1 MSDLIRQQDSI
12 KKIIANLPASLDK
25 PIRDQA
31 VKFIN
36 IYYQRIAAD
45 DLEKH
50 SFLDLAG
57 SALAIMQLAKKRTRD
72 QNKVRVYNPVFDKH
86 GWQSTHTVVEIITRN
101 RPFLVD
107 SVSMALNRLG
117 TTIHL
122 TIHPVLSVKRNAQGV
137 LADIESSDSKKADF
151 HSESIMHFEID
162 RLTEGDSFDE
172 IEKDI
177 NAVLNE
183 VADAVDD
190 WESMIKQVEQL
201 TVDLKKQKNPFDV
214 KTNKEVIEICS
225 WIKDN
230 HFTFLGYCE
239 DVISGNE
246 LKFKKGSGLG
256 LLRNGHQDILPTGA
270 VKHLNDDLVI
280 VTKANT
286 RSHIHRPAY
295 MDFIGINRYDAKG
308 KLLGQYCILG
318 LFTSAAYNKNV
329 HEIPL
334 LRDKVSR
341 VLAKSNLPE
350 GGHDYKSLEN
360 IFETYPRD
368 SLFAIADDDLFNIS
382 MGILALQERQRIR
395 FFSRHDKFDRFY
407 SCMVYVPKEIYNR
420 ELRIKIQNLLMDAY
434 KGTTSQFNTHFSE
447 SVLARVHFIIRIK
460 PGTKPKISEE
470 KIEEQIIETARSWN
484 DHMRETLTDQFGE
497 EKGTAL
503 LQKYDDAFTVSY
515 QSDFTA
521 RSAACDIEIMET
533 LSSKHTIDIHMY
545 RPLAADEASL
555 RMKLYSRNKAI
566 SPSDALPVVEN
577 MGLKVLAEK
586 PYRVQ
591 TSAKTATWIHD
602 FNMQAHSGI
611 EIEVDKIAEIFQNS
625 FLKIWNGD
633 AENDGFN
640 QLVIKAELNWREI
653 ATLRGYSKYL
663 RQIGIRYSE
672 PYMIECLIDNFKV
685 SRLIVDL
692 FKTRFDPS
700 LSAADRKSQ
709 IKALQTELEA
719 GLEQVD
725 NLDDD
730 RILRSFINLVES
742 SLRTNYFQPDNQGE
756 PKPYISFKFD
766 PSKINNLPLPR
777 PMFEIFVYSPRVEAV
792 HLRGGRVARGGLR
805 WSDRRED
812 FRTEILGLVKAQLV
826 KNAVIVPTGSK
837 GGFFVKRPP
846 LGGDRNA
853 ILEEGI
859 ACYKIFMSGLLDI
872 TDNIVKG
879 EIVPPGDVVRHD
891 SDDPYLVVA
900 ADKGTATFSDIAN
913 GVAREYGFWL
923 DDAFAS
929 GGSVGY
935 DHKGMG
941 ITARG
946 AWESVKRNFREL
958 GHDTQAQPF
967 SVIGIGDMAGD
978 VFGNGMLLSRKI
990 KLVGAFNHMHI
1001 FLDPDPDPEKSFVE
1015 RERMFNLP
1023 RSSWKDYNSKLIS
1036 KGGGIFERSAKSIK
1050 LSAEIQKLLDT
1061 TAESLTPTELINTML
1076 KAPIDLLWNGGIGT
1090 YVKSTQE
1097 THEDA
1102 SDRANDNLRVNGN
1115 QLRCKVIGEGGNLGV
1130 TQLGRIE
1137 FCRNGGKCYSDFID
1151 NSAGVDTSDHE
1162 VNIKILLNEVV
1173 DNGDMT
1179 VKQRN
1184 QLLADMTDT
1193 VGNLVLTD
1201 NYDQTQAISIERI
1214 KAIHNVKEHARF
1226 IKLLEKSGNLNRELE
1241 FLPSDGILKEY
1252 ATSNRGLTA
1261 PEISVLLAYSKIH
1274 IYDNLLD
1281 SNAPD
1286 DDFLRNVIEHYF
1298 PQRLVKNYRSEIA
1311 EHRLRRE
1318 IVATYITNK
1327 MVNQAG
1333 PLFAFQLSE
1342 TTGASYAD
1350 ISSAFVCSREIFSID
1365 SIWKQIE
1372 SLDNKVDADIQ
1383 MQMLSD
1389 AAGLLERSTLWLLR
1403 NRRMPINIEQTIDY
1417 FTPGIEDLR
1426 NCIPR
1431 CFAKPNKILHKKR
1444 KDMLVKKGV
1453 SAALADEVA
1462 SFVALSSSLDLVE
1475 VANEKDVDMTVAS
1488 SIYFSIG
1495 DILDLH
1501 WLRDSIAD
1509 LRAENHWHLLAKSS
1523 LRNQLHRVQRLL
1535 TADMLSGSK
1544 GSAKQRMDAWNTV
1557 NTKAEQR
1564 FKNVLRELKRSGKLD
1579 FPMLSVALG
1588 ELQILRQSN
1597 DSATASESKST
1608 DN

>member
-1 MSDLIRQQDSI
+1 MSDLTRQQDSI
-12 KKIIANLPASLDK
+12 KKIIASLPASLDK
-25 PIRDQA
+25 AVKAQA
-31 VKFIN
+31 IKFIN
-36 IYYQRIAAD
+36 IYYQRIAVD

-50 SFLDLAG
+50 SFQDLAG
-57 SALAIMQLAKKRTRD
+57 AALAIMQLAKKRTKD
-72 QNKVRVYNPVFDKH
+72 QDKVHVYNPVYDKH

-107 SVSMALNRLG
+107 SISMALNRLG
-117 TTIHL
+117 STIHL
-122 TIHPVLSVKRNAQGV
+122 TIHPVVSIKRNTQGI
-137 LADIESSDSKKADF
+137 LTDIEASDSKKQGFDA
-151 HSESIMHFEID
+151 ESIMHFEID
-162 RLTEGDSFDE
+162 RLTEGSSF
-172 IEKDI
+172 KDI
-177 NAVLNE
+177 ESDINSVLNE

-190 WESMIKQVEQL
+190 WEMMVNQIQKLKVE
-201 TVDLKKQKNPFDV
+201 LKKQKNPFDA
-214 KTNKEVIEICS
+214 KTNKEVIEICR
-225 WIKDN
+225 WIEDN

-239 DVISGNE
+239 DVISGTQ

-270 VKHLNDDLVI
+270 VKHLADELVI
-280 VTKANT
+280 VTKANN

-295 MDFIGINRYDAKG
+295 MDFIGINRYNAKG

-341 VLAKSNLPE
+341 VLAKSKLPVD
-350 GGHDYKSLEN
+350 GHDYKSLEN

-460 PGTKPKISEE
+460 PGTKPKINEE
-470 KIEEQIIETARSWN
+470 KIEQQIIEASRSWN
-484 DHMRETLTDQFGE
+484 DHIRETLNDQFGE

-503 LQKYDDAFTVSY
+503 LQKYDNAFTVSY
-515 QSDFTA
+515 QSDFSA
-521 RSAACDIEIMET
+521 RSAACDIEVMET
-533 LSSKHTIDIHMY
+533 LNTKKTIDIHMY

-586 PYRVQ
+586 PYKVQ
-591 TSAKTATWIHD
+591 TGSKSAVWVHD
-602 FNMQAHSGI
+602 FNMQAHSDI
-611 EIEVDKIAEIFQNS
+611 EIEVEQIADIFQNS
-625 FLKIWNGD
+625 FIKIWKGE

-640 QLVIKAELNWREI
+640 QLVIKAGLNWREV

-672 PYMIECLIDNFKV
+672 PYMIECLIDNHNV
-685 SRLIVDL
+685 SRLIVEL
-692 FKTRFDPS
+692 FKTRFDPA
-700 LSAADRKSQ
+700 LNAEDRRTQAKE
-709 IKALQTELEA
+709 LQAELET
-719 GLEQVD
+719 GLELVD

-742 SLRTNYFQPDNQGE
+742 SLRTNYYQPDSQGE
-756 PKPYISFKFD
+756 TKPYISFKFD
-766 PSKINNLPLPR
+766 PSKITNLPLPR

-792 HLRGGRVARGGLR
+792 HLRGGAVARGGLR

-846 LGGDRNA
+846 VGGDRNA

-879 EIVPPGDVVRHD
+879 EIIPPADVVRHD

-958 GHDTQAQPF
+958 GHNTQTQAF

-978 VFGNGMLLSRKI
+978 VFGNGMLLSEKI

-1001 FLDPDPDPEKSFVE
+1001 FLDPNPDPEKSFLE
-1015 RERMFNLP
+1015 RQRMFNLP
-1023 RSSWKDYNSKLIS
+1023 RSSWTDYNKKLIS
-1036 KGGGIFERSAKSIK
+1036 KGGAIFERSAKSIK
-1050 LSAEIQKLLDT
+1050 LTPEIQAILDT
-1061 TAESLTPTELINTML
+1061 TADSLTPTELINTML

-1090 YVKSTQE
+1090 YVKSSKE
-1097 THEDA
+1097 SHEDA

-1115 QLRCKVIGEGGNLGV
+1115 QLKCKVIGEGGNLGV

-1137 FCRNGGKCYSDFID
+1137 FCQNGGKCYTDFID

-1173 DNGDMT
+1173 ENGDMT
-1179 VKQRN
+1179 SKQRN
-1184 QLLADMTDT
+1184 MLLADMTDT
-1193 VGNLVLTD
+1193 VGNLVLND
-1201 NYDQTQAISIERI
+1201 NYDQTQAISIERV
-1214 KAIHNVKEHARF
+1214 KAVQNVKEHARF

-1252 ATSNRGLTA
+1252 AASNRGLSA
-1261 PEISVLLAYSKIH
+1261 PEISVILAYSKIH
-1274 IYDNLLD
+1274 IYENLLN

-1342 TTGASYAD
+1342 TTGANYAD
-1350 ISSAFVCSREIFSID
+1350 IASAFICSREIFSID
-1365 SIWKQIE
+1365 KIWEQIE
-1372 SLDNKVDADIQ
+1372 LLDNKVDANTQ
-1383 MQMLSD
+1383 MQMFSD

-1403 NRRMPINIEQTIDY
+1403 NRRMPINIQQTIDY
-1417 FTPGIEDLR
+1417 FAPGIEDLR
-1426 NCIPR
+1426 TCIPR

-1444 KDMLVKKGV
+1444 KDLMVKKGV
-1453 SAALADEVA
+1453 SAALSDQVA

-1475 VANEKDVDMTVAS
+1475 VANEKKVDMNIAS
-1488 SIYFSIG
+1488 SVYFSIG

-1523 LRNQLHRVQRLL
+1523 LRNQLHRIQRLL

-1544 GSAKQRMDAWNTV
+1544 GTAKQRIDAWNTV
-1557 NTKAEQR
+1557 NIKAKQR

-1597 DSATASESKST
+1597 DSTPKVESQPIEK
-1608 DN
+1608 

>member
-1 MSDLIRQQDSI
+1 MSDLTRQKELI
-12 KKIIANLPASLDK
+12 KKIIENMPASLDEALK
-25 PIRDQA
+25 AQA
-31 VKFIN
+31 ERFIN
-36 IYYQRIAAD
+36 IYFQRIALE

-50 SFLDLAG
+50 SIEDLAG
-57 SALAIMQLAKKRTRD
+57 SALAVMQLAKKRTEG
-72 QNKVRVYNPVFDKH
+72 QNKVRVYNPVYDKH
-86 GWQSTHTVVEIITRN
+86 GWQSTHTVVEIITQN

-107 SVSMALNRLG
+107 SISMALNRLG

-122 TIHPVLSVKRNAQGV
+122 TIHPVISAKRDSQGV
-137 LADIESSDSKKADF
+137 LTDLESSDTKEAGFKT
-151 HSESIMHFEID
+151 ESIMHFEID
-162 RLTEGDSFDE
+162 RQTEGSAFKE
-172 IEKDI
+172 IETDI
-177 NAVLNE
+177 KIVLNE
-183 VADAVDD
+183 VAVAVDD
-190 WESMIKQVEQL
+190 WEKMVKQVKQI
-201 TVDLKKQKNPFDV
+201 TADLKKQKNPFDA
-214 KTNKEVIEICS
+214 NINREMIEFCRYI
-225 WIKDN
+225 IDD

-239 DVISGNE
+239 DVIKGDQLE
-246 LKFKKGSGLG
+246 FKKGSGLG
-256 LLRNGHQDILPTGA
+256 LLRNGHHDILPTGA
-270 VKHLNDDLVI
+270 VKHLDDEMII
-280 VTKANT
+280 VTKANN
-286 RSHIHRPAY
+286 RSRIHRPAY
-295 MDFIGINRYDAKG
+295 MDFIGINRYDENG
-308 KLLGQYCILG
+308 DLLGQYCILG
-318 LFTSAAYNKNV
+318 LFTSSAYNKNV

-334 LRDKVSR
+334 LRDKVAR
-341 VLAKSNLPE
+341 VLAKSNLPV
-350 GGHDYKSLEN
+350 GGHDYKSLDN

-368 SLFAIADDDLFNIS
+368 SLFAITDDDLFNIS

-407 SCMVYVPKEIYNR
+407 SCMVYVPNEIYNR
-420 ELRIKIQNLLMDAY
+420 ELRIKIQNILMDAY

-460 PGTKPKISEE
+460 PGTRPKYSDA
-470 KIEEQIIETARSWN
+470 KIEDLIIEAARSWN
-484 DHMRETLTDQFGE
+484 DHIRETLTEQFGE
-497 EKGTAL
+497 EKGTTL
-503 LQKYDDAFTVSY
+503 LQKYDNAFSVGY
-515 QSDFTA
+515 QSDFNA
-521 RSAACDIEIMET
+521 RSAASDIGIMET
-533 LSSKHTIDIHMY
+533 LGTKKTIDIHMY
-545 RPLAADEASL
+545 RPIAADESSL
-555 RMKLYSRNKAI
+555 RMKLYSRGKAI
-566 SPSDALPVVEN
+566 SPSDALPVIEN

-586 PYRVQ
+586 PYKVQ
-591 TSAKTATWIHD
+591 TGPKSFTWVHD
-602 FNMQAHSGI
+602 FSMQAHSGMDI
-611 EIEVDKIAEIFQNS
+611 AIDEIAEIFQNS
-625 FLKIWNGD
+625 FLRVWKGD

-640 QLVIKAELNWREI
+640 QLVIKAGLNWREV

-672 PYMIECLIDNFKV
+672 PYMIECLVDNFSV
-685 SRLIVDL
+685 SRMIVAL
-692 FKTRFDPS
+692 FKARFDPELKAESRKAQLKS
-700 LSAADRKSQ
+700 LQ
-709 IKALQTELEA
+709 NELET
-719 GLEQVD
+719 GLESVS

-730 RILRSFINLVES
+730 RILRSFINLVNS
-742 SLRTNYFQPDNQGE
+742 TIRTNYFQPDAQGE
-756 PKPYISFKFD
+756 FKTYISFKYD

-777 PMFEIFVYSPRVEAV
+777 PVFEIFVYSPRVEAV

-837 GGFFVKRPP
+837 GGFYVKRPP
-846 LGGDRNA
+846 AGGDRNA

-872 TDNIVKG
+872 TDNIIKG
-879 EIVPPGDVVRHD
+879 DIVPPLNVVRHD
-891 SDDPYLVVA
+891 NDDPYLVVA

-958 GHDTQAQPF
+958 GHDTQTQAF
-967 SVIGIGDMAGD
+967 TVIGIGDMAGD

-1001 FLDPDPDPEKSFVE
+1001 FIDPDPNPEKSFIE
-1015 RERMFNLP
+1015 RERMFKLP
-1023 RSSWKDYNSKLIS
+1023 RSSWADYNTKLIS

-1050 LSAEIQKLLDT
+1050 LSPEVKAVLDT
-1061 TAESLTPTELINTML
+1061 SVDSLTPNELIHSML
-1076 KAPIDLLWNGGIGT
+1076 KAPVDLLWNGGIGT

-1137 FCRNGGKCYSDFID
+1137 FCQNGGKCYTDFID

-1173 DNGDMT
+1173 ENGDMT

-1184 QLLADMTDT
+1184 ALLADMTDT
-1193 VGNLVLTD
+1193 VAKLVLTD
-1201 NYDQTQAISIERI
+1201 NYDQTQAISIERTRAVQNI
-1214 KAIHNVKEHARF
+1214 KEHSRF
-1226 IKLLEKSGNLNRELE
+1226 IKMLEKAGILNRELE
-1241 FLPSDGILKEY
+1241 YLPGEGSLKEL
-1252 ATSNRGLTA
+1252 ATSNHGLTA

-1274 IYDNLLD
+1274 IYDKLLD
-1281 SNAPD
+1281 SPAPD
-1286 DDFLRNVIEHYF
+1286 DGFLRNVIEHYF
-1298 PQRLVKNYRSEIA
+1298 PQRLVKNYRTEIA

-1350 ISSAFVCSREIFSID
+1350 ISSAFICSREIFTID
-1365 SIWKQIE
+1365 DVWEQIE
-1372 SLDNKVDADIQ
+1372 SLDNKVDAAVQ

-1403 NRRMPINIEQTIDY
+1403 NRRMPIDIQQTIDY
-1417 FTPGIEDLR
+1417 FTPGINDLR
-1426 NCIPR
+1426 TCIPR

-1444 KDMLVKKGV
+1444 KDLLVKKGV
-1453 SAALADEVA
+1453 NAGLADQVA

-1475 VANEKDVDMTVAS
+1475 VAKEKNVEMNIAS

-1501 WLRDSIAD
+1501 WLRDSIAA

-1523 LRNQLHRVQRLL
+1523 LRNQLHRIQRLL
-1535 TADMLSGSK
+1535 TADMLSANK
-1544 GSAKQRMDAWNTV
+1544 GSAKQCIDAWNTA

-1564 FKNVLRELKRSGKLD
+1564 FKNVLKDLKRSGKLD

-1597 DSATASESKST
+1597 DSASVAESESTEK
-1608 DN
+1608 

>member
-1 MSDLIRQQDSI
+1 MSEITRQEDLIE
-12 KKIIANLPASLDK
+12 KIIAHLPASLDETIK
-25 PIRDQA
+25 SQA
-31 VKFIN
+31 IKFIN

-57 SALAIMQLAKKRTRD
+57 SAMAVMQLAKKRTKD

-107 SVSMALNRLG
+107 SVSMALNRRG

-137 LADIESSDSKKADF
+137 LTDIESSDTQKKDF

-162 RLTEGDSFDE
+162 RLTEGKSFDD
-172 IEKDI
+172 IEEDI

-183 VADAVDD
+183 VALAVDD
-190 WESMIKQVEQL
+190 WEMMIRQIEQM
-201 TVDLKKQKNPFDV
+201 TADLKKQKNPFDA
-214 KTNKEVIEICS
+214 KTNSEVIEICR

-230 HFTFLGYCE
+230 NFTFLGYCE
-239 DVISGNE
+239 DVIDGNE
-246 LKFKKGSGLG
+246 LKFKAGSGLG
-256 LLRNGHQDILPTGA
+256 LLRDGHQGILPSGA
-270 VKHLNDDLVI
+270 AKHLDDDLVI
-280 VTKANT
+280 VTKANS
-286 RSHIHRPAY
+286 RSRIHRPAY
-295 MDFIGINRYDAKG
+295 MDFIGINRYDEDG
-308 KLLGQYCILG
+308 KPLGQYCILG

-334 LRDKVSR
+334 LREKVIR
-341 VLAKSNLPE
+341 VLEKSNLPV

-368 SLFAIADDDLFNIS
+368 SLFAISDEDLFNTS

-420 ELRIKIQNLLMDAY
+420 ELRIKIQDLLMNAY
-434 KGTTSQFNTHFSE
+434 KGITSQFNTHFSE
-447 SVLARVHFIIRIK
+447 SVLARVHFVIRIK
-460 PGTKPKISEE
+460 PGTKPKASEE
-470 KIEEQIIETARSWN
+470 KIEQQIIEAARSWN
-484 DHMRETLTDQFGE
+484 DHMRETLTEQFGE
-497 EKGTAL
+497 EKGTSL
-503 LQKYDDAFTVSY
+503 LQKYGDAFSVSY
-515 QSDFTA
+515 QSDFGA

-533 LSSKHTIDIHMY
+533 LNTRNPIDIHMY

-586 PYRVQ
+586 PYKVQ
-591 TSAKTATWIHD
+591 TGAKTAVWVHD
-602 FNMQAHSGI
+602 FNMQSRSGI

-625 FLKIWNGD
+625 FLKIWKGQ

-640 QLVIKAELNWREI
+640 QLVIKAELNWREV

-672 PYMIECLIDNFKV
+672 PYMIECLVNNFNV
-685 SRLIVDL
+685 SRLIVDQ
-692 FKTRFDPS
+692 FKTRFDPAIGS
-700 LSAADRKSQ
+700 GDRKSKTKEIQ
-709 IKALQTELEA
+709 AKLEA
-719 GLEQVD
+719 GLEQVE

-742 SLRTNYFQPDNQGE
+742 TLRTNFFQPDSQGE
-756 PKPYISFKFD
+756 SKPYISFKFD

-846 LGGDRNA
+846 VGGDRNA
-853 ILEEGI
+853 VLEEGI

-879 EIVPPGDVVRHD
+879 DIVPPAEVVRHD

-958 GHDTQAQPF
+958 GHDTQTQPF

-978 VFGNGMLLSRKI
+978 VFGNGMLLSRQI

-1015 RERMFNLP
+1015 RERLFNLP
-1023 RSSWKDYNSKLIS
+1023 RSSWTDYNSKLIS

-1050 LSAEIQKLLDT
+1050 LSPQIQALLDIT
-1061 TAESLTPTELINTML
+1061 DERLTPTELIHVML
-1076 KAPIDLLWNGGIGT
+1076 KAPVDLLWNGGIGT
-1090 YVKSTQE
+1090 YVKSSQE
-1097 THEDA
+1097 SHEDA
-1102 SDRANDNLRVNGN
+1102 SDRANDNLRVNGK

-1137 FCRNGGKCYSDFID
+1137 YCRNGGKCYTDFID

-1173 DNGDMT
+1173 ENGDMT
-1179 VKQRN
+1179 GKQRN

-1201 NYDQTQAISIERI
+1201 NYDQTQAISIERT
-1214 KAIHNVKEHARF
+1214 KAVQNVKEHARF
-1226 IKLLEKSGNLNRELE
+1226 IKSLEKSGNLNRALE
-1241 FLPSDGILKEY
+1241 FLPNDGTLKEH
-1252 ATSNRGLTA
+1252 AASNRGLTA
-1261 PEISVLLAYSKIH
+1261 PEIAVLLAYSKIH
-1274 IYDNLLD
+1274 IYDILLD
-1281 SNAPD
+1281 SSAPD
-1286 DDFLRNVIEHYF
+1286 DDFLRNVVEHYF
-1298 PQRLVKNYRSEIA
+1298 PERLVKNYRGEIA

-1350 ISSAFVCSREIFSID
+1350 ISSAFFCSREIFSID
-1365 SIWKQIE
+1365 GIWEQIE
-1372 SLDNKVDADIQ
+1372 ALDNKVDATTQ

-1389 AAGLLERSTLWLLR
+1389 AAGLLERTTLWLLR
-1403 NRRMPINIEQTIDY
+1403 NRRMPIDIQQTIDY
-1417 FTPGIEDLR
+1417 FKPGIEDLR
-1426 NCIPR
+1426 TCIPKA
-1431 CFAKPNKILHKKR
+1431 FAKPNKILHKKR
-1444 KDMLVKKGV
+1444 KDALVKKGV
-1453 SAALADEVA
+1453 SAALADQVA

-1475 VANEKDVDMTVAS
+1475 VAHEKNVDMNIAS

-1501 WLRDSIAD
+1501 WLRDNIAE
-1509 LRAENHWHLLAKSS
+1509 LRADNHWHLLAKSS

-1535 TADMLSGSK
+1535 TADMLTGSK
-1544 GSAKQRMDAWNTV
+1544 GSAKQRIDAWNTV
-1557 NTKAEQR
+1557 NTKARQR
-1564 FKNVLRELKRSGKLD
+1564 FKNVLRDLRRSGKLD

-1597 DSATASESKST
+1597 DSAKLAESESNKK
-1608 DN
+1608 

>member
-1 MSDLIRQQDSI
+1 MSDLTRQQDLI
-12 KKIIANLPASLDK
+12 KKITANLPASLDK
-25 PIRDQA
+25 PVKTQA
-31 VKFIN
+31 IKFIN
-36 IYYQRIAAD
+36 IYFQRIAVD
-45 DLEKH
+45 DLEKY
-50 SFLDLAG
+50 SFQDLAG
-57 SALAIMQLAKKRTRD
+57 SALAIMQLAKKRTKD
-72 QNKVRVYNPVFDKH
+72 QNKVRVYNPVYDKH
-86 GWQSTHTVVEIITRN
+86 GWQSTHTVVEIITQN

-107 SVSMALNRLG
+107 SISMALNRLG
-117 TTIHL
+117 STIHL
-122 TIHPVLSVKRNAQGV
+122 TIHPVVSTKRNAQAV
-137 LADIESSDSKKADF
+137 LADIESSDSKKTGF
-151 HSESIMHFEID
+151 KSESIMHFEID
-162 RLTEGDSFDE
+162 RLTEGSSFKQME
-172 IEKDI
+172 ADI
-177 NAVLNE
+177 NTVLGE

-190 WESMIKQVEQL
+190 WESMIKQAQQL
-201 TVDLKKQKNPFDV
+201 TTDLKKQKNPFDA
-214 KTNKEVIEICS
+214 KTNKEVVEFCR
-225 WIKDN
+225 WIKND
-230 HFTFLGYCE
+230 HFTYLGYCE
-239 DVISGNE
+239 DAISGKE
-246 LKFKKGSGLG
+246 LKFKKGTGLG
-256 LLRNGHQDILPTGA
+256 LLRNGHKDILPTGA
-270 VKHLNDDLVI
+270 VKHLADEMVI
-280 VTKANT
+280 VTKANN

-295 MDFIGINRYDAKG
+295 MDFIGINRYNEKG

-318 LFTSAAYNKNV
+318 LFTSAAYNKNIR
-329 HEIPL
+329 EIPL
-334 LRDKVSR
+334 LRDKVLR
-341 VLAKSNLPE
+341 VLTKSKLPVD
-350 GGHDYKSLEN
+350 GHDYKSLEN

-368 SLFAIADDDLFNIS
+368 SLFAITDDDLYNIS

-420 ELRIKIQNLLMDAY
+420 ELRVKIQAILMEAY
-434 KGTTSQFNTHFSE
+434 KGSTSQFNTHFSE

-460 PGTKPKISEE
+460 PGTKPKFNEE
-470 KIEEQIIETARSWN
+470 KIEQQIIEAARSWN
-484 DHMRETLTDQFGE
+484 DYIRESLTDQFGE

-503 LQKYDDAFTVSY
+503 LHKYDDAFTVGY
-515 QSDFTA
+515 QSDFSA
-521 RSAACDIEIMET
+521 RSAACDIEVMET
-533 LSSKHTIDIHMY
+533 LDSKKTIDVHIY
-545 RPLAADEASL
+545 RPLAADEASI

-586 PYRVQ
+586 PYKVQ
-591 TSAKTATWIHD
+591 TGPKSSIWVHD
-602 FNMQAHSGI
+602 FNMQAHSGL
-611 EIEVDKIAEIFQNS
+611 EIDAESVAEIFQNS
-625 FLKIWNGD
+625 FLKIWKGD

-640 QLVIKAELNWREI
+640 QLVIKAGLNWREV

-672 PYMIECLIDNFKV
+672 PYMIECLIDNFNV
-685 SRLIVDL
+685 SRLIVEL
-692 FKTRFDPS
+692 FKIRFDPS
-700 LSAADRKSQ
+700 ISSDIRKTQ
-709 IKALQTELEA
+709 VKTLQTELEA
-719 GLEQVD
+719 GLELVD

-730 RILRSFINLVES
+730 RILRSFINLVDS
-742 SLRTNYFQPDNQGE
+742 SLRTNFFQPDSQGE

-777 PMFEIFVYSPRVEAV
+777 PMYEIFVYSPRVEAV

-846 LGGDRNA
+846 AGGDRNA
-853 ILEEGI
+853 MLEEGI

-879 EIVPPGDVVRHD
+879 EIIAPEDVVRHD

-913 GVAREYGFWL
+913 GVARDYGFWL

-958 GHDTQAQPF
+958 GHDTQTQPF
-967 SVIGIGDMAGD
+967 SVIGVGDMAGD

-990 KLVGAFNHMHI
+990 KLVGAFNHLHI
-1001 FLDPDPDPEKSFVE
+1001 FLDPNPDTEKSFIE
-1015 RERMFNLP
+1015 RERLFNLP
-1023 RSSWKDYNSKLIS
+1023 RSSWADYNSKLIS

-1050 LSAEIQKLLDT
+1050 LSPQIQALLDT
-1061 TAESLTPTELINTML
+1061 QSESLTPTELINAML
-1076 KAPIDLLWNGGIGT
+1076 KAPVDLLWNGGIGT

-1097 THEDA
+1097 SHEDA

-1137 FCRNGGKCYSDFID
+1137 FSKSGGKCYSDFID

-1173 DNGDMT
+1173 ENGDMT
-1179 VKQRN
+1179 SKQRN

-1193 VGNLVLTD
+1193 VGNLVLND
-1201 NYDQTQAISIERI
+1201 NYDQTQAISIERT
-1214 KAIHNVKEHARF
+1214 KAVHNVKEHARF
-1226 IKLLEKSGNLNRELE
+1226 IKMLEKAGVLNRELE
-1241 FLPSDGILKEY
+1241 FLPGDGILKEY
-1252 ATSNRGLTA
+1252 AASNRGLSA
-1261 PEISVLLAYSKIH
+1261 PEVSVLLAYSKIH
-1274 IYDNLLD
+1274 IYDNLLE

-1286 DDFLRNVIEHYF
+1286 DDYLRNVIEHYF
-1298 PQRLVKNYRSEIA
+1298 PQRLVKNYRNEISQ
-1311 EHRLRRE
+1311 HRLRRE

-1342 TTGASYAD
+1342 TTGASFAD
-1350 ISSAFVCSREIFSID
+1350 IASAFICSREIFSID
-1365 SIWKQIE
+1365 EIWQQIE
-1372 SLDNKVDADIQ
+1372 ALDNKVDANTQ

-1403 NRRMPINIEQTIDY
+1403 NRRMPINIQPTIDY
-1417 FTPGIEDLR
+1417 FSPGIADLKT
-1426 NCIPR
+1426 CIPR

-1453 SAALADEVA
+1453 TAALADQVA

-1475 VANEKDVDMTVAS
+1475 VANEKKVDMTIAS

-1509 LRAENHWHLLAKSS
+1509 LRADNHWHLLAKSS

-1544 GSAKQRMDAWNTV
+1544 GTAKQRIDAWNTV
-1557 NTKAEQR
+1557 NIKAKQR

-1597 DSATASESKST
+1597 DSANIADSEPSDK
-1608 DN
+1608 